1 MLPSDDSDGKIEI
14 SWSGLGWARGSD
26 NTLYPTCLLGQVSD
40 KSNTFG
46 MHSIDRYG
54 IGHFLNPA
62 QSYLEFCWCLL
73 VATIPDSS

>member
-1 MLPSDDSDGKIEI
+1 MTQMERSKY
-14 SWSGLGWARGSD
+14 LGQVWGGPARGSD